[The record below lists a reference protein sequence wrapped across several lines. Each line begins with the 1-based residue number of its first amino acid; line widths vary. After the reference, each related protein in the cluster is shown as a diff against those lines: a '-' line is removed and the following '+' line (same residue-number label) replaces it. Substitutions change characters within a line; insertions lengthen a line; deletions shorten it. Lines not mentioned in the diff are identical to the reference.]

1 MIAFGATAGL
11 YNNAIFKFSITDLD
25 AKDKT
30 LTIENQSA
38 DAKAVGDAVTSLAE
52 RINMLHNNSIKYW
65 GISSELFKIDGE
77 TNSTAIYL
85 KQVMTELTLN
95 GTMPTTT
102 AFRFRL
108 SGGLARTNSAT
119 TAKSWS
125 GTINLIKD
133 HLYKIKIKLING
145 QVTNIP
151 ENPYFIPL
159 FSIYNNGTQQGQI
172 IDAYE
177 NNFNESYKIIKWALE
192 ETPAVLQL
200 YVAGQ
205 GITFTDAHY
214 QIIIEDITQQVEQEN
229 RLIEL
234 ENKTIITRNCNNET
248 YYKAF

>member
-1 MIAFGATAGL
+1 MIVRFVIYGPDLKFGNNAPKPSDYPQFYYDPIINFTPGHRVKINIKLISGDYQPYSTKMPYLDLRNLENGDVKTNPYTFRDGESAVINFQPEMIAFGATAGL

-145 QVTNIP
+145 
-151 ENPYFIPL
+151 
-159 FSIYNNGTQQGQI
+159 
-172 IDAYE
+172 
-177 NNFNESYKIIKWALE
+177 
-192 ETPAVLQL
+192 
-200 YVAGQ
+200 
-205 GITFTDAHY
+205 
-214 QIIIEDITQQVEQEN
+214 
-229 RLIEL
+229 
-234 ENKTIITRNCNNET
+234 
-248 YYKAF
+248 